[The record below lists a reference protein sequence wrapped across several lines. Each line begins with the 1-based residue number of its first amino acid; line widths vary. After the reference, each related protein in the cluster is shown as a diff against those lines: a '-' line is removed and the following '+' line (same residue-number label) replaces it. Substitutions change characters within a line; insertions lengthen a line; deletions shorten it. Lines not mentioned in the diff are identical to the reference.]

1 MPVGVRVTLYN
12 FVYRW
17 RRTQFHVIFIYN
29 VAVELFDIVVRASRV
44 RSKQTFLPGCR
55 LWDVSERTKDTPKNE
70 SFYIDLQHWRY
81 KPNTHIYVQVL
92 AREHTRLPF
101 KPPTL
106 HEDYRTIGEFKKNW
120 LPNTQQPTTTKVHTP
135 KKLYPWPGPP
145 NKKQEKPPHG
155 YY

>member
-1 MPVGVRVTLYN
+1 MPVGVRVTLYYC
-12 FVYRW
+12 FYRW
-17 RRTQFHVIFIYN
+17 RRTLFHVIYISN

-106 HEDYRTIGEFKKNW
+106 RIRRLPHDWRIQKKIDC
-120 LPNTQQPTTTKVHTP
+120 PTTTTKEATP
-135 KKLYPWPGPP
+135 QKLYPWPGPP
-145 NKKQEKPPHG
+145 TKQEKPPHG

>member
-1 MPVGVRVTLYN
+1 MTQDSLSRDLYTGMQ
-12 FVYRW
+12 Y
-17 RRTQFHVIFIYN
+17 

-81 KPNTHIYVQVL
+81 KSNTHIYVQVL

-106 HEDYRTIGEFKKNW
+106 RIRRLPHDWRIQKK
-120 LPNTQQPTTTKVHTP
+120 LIAQHPTTNNNQGTHP
-135 KKLYPWPGPP
+135 KKIIPLTRTPQ
-145 NKKQEKPPHG
+145 QEAREAARVLLD
-155 YY
+155 